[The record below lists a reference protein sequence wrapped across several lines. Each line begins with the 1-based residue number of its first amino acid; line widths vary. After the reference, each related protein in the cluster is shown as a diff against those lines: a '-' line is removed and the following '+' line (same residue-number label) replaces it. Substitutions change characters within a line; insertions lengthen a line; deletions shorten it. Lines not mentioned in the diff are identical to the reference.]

1 MYAYY
6 IICILN
12 TIEKNTFKSNRHSHR
27 RPSRT
32 PKNKTPPAPAPLLR
46 SRLSPRQLLCQ
57 FHKLLPLS
65 LIDGWLALGDKSFYQ
80 RAFTPLITLWYLI
93 FQRLGPNHHLS
104 QVQEDALEGGA
115 DRLSPHGKRLS
126 QRLRS
131 EATTSYSDARQR
143 LPLELCQRTLRHIAQ
158 QTHKAF
164 GVPEKFGLKLGLM
177 DGTTCRLR
185 PLGDIPKHFPAHRP
199 GNCKKPAYWCL
210 ARVVGVLCWATGVV
224 VHSAMSS
231 LKTSEQALCAQ
242 LLSEGSWKGWLL
254 AGDRNFGVYSVA
266 RALGAAQAQ
275 GLLRLTQARARKLA
289 RSAGL
294 KLKAG
299 LDAPIHWAPTSHD
312 QCPAALTRTPVLG
325 RLLAVGLTPRGFRSF
340 TLYLFTTLIDPIRY
354 PASELAQS
362 YGLRWNVEL
371 CFRYIKAQMDLGFL
385 ECHSANL
392 VRKEW
397 LAGLIAYNLIR
408 WTMGAAAA
416 LAKVPA
422 NLLSFSRARQLLLGW
437 LTRSPLHRR
446 SSRSWKRLLGRIA
459 KAQQPKR
466 RKARPAEPRAIR
478 HFAKD
483 VARLEGSRATAR
495 QLLAKTNAKS

>member
-6 IICILN
+6 SICILN
-12 TIEKNTFKSNRHSHR
+12 IIEKKAPKSNRQPR
-27 RPSRT
+27 RRHPPAPR
-32 PKNKTPPAPAPLLR
+32 KTPPPPSPLLR
-46 SRLSPRQLLCQ
+46 TRFSARQLLCQ

-65 LIDGWLALGDKSFYQ
+65 LLGGWLLLGDKNFYE

-93 FQRLGPNHHLS
+93 FQRLSPNHHLS
-104 QVQEDALEGGA
+104 QVLEDAWEGGA
-115 DRLSPHGKRLS
+115 DRLSPRGKRLS
-126 QRLRS
+126 QQLRS

-143 LPLELCQRTLRHIAQ
+143 LPLGVCQRALWHIAQ
-158 QTHKAF
+158 QTHKTF
-164 GVPEKFGLKLGLM
+164 QVPEKFGLKLGLV
-177 DGTTCRLR
+177 DGTTARLR
-185 PLGDIPKHFPAHRP
+185 PFGDIPEEFSAHRP

-224 VHSAMSS
+224 MHSAMSG

-242 LLSEGSWKGWLL
+242 LLSERSWKGWLL
-254 AGDRNFGVYSVA
+254 GGDRNFGVYSVA
-266 RALGAAQAQ
+266 RALLAAQAQ
-275 GLLRLTQARARKLA
+275 GLLRLTEVRARKLA

-299 LDAPIHWAPTSHD
+299 LDAPIDWTPTCHD
-312 QCPAALTRTPVLG
+312 QCPAGLTRTPVPG
-325 RLLAVGLTPRGFRSF
+325 RLLAVRVSPRGFRSF
-340 TLYLFTTLIDPIRY
+340 TLYLFTTLIDPLAY
-354 PASELAQS
+354 PASELAQI
-362 YGLRWNVEL
+362 YGLRWNIEL

-385 ECHSANL
+385 ECHSASL

-416 LAKVPA
+416 LAKVPV

-437 LTRSPLHRR
+437 LTRSPLPRR
-446 SSRSWKRLLGRIA
+446 SGRSWKRLLGRIA
-459 KAQQPKR
+459 KARQPKR
-466 RKARPAEPRAIR
+466 GKVRPAEPRAIR

-483 VARLEGSRATAR
+483 VARLEGSRAAAR
-495 QLLAKTNAKS
+495 QQLAKTNAKS

>member
-1 MYAYY
+1 MYAYDS
-6 IICILN
+6 ICILI
-12 TIEKNTFKSNRHSHR
+12 TIKKNALKANRQPHR
-27 RPSRT
+27 RHCPASKKAK
-32 PKNKTPPAPAPLLR
+32 PPPASLLR
-46 SRLSPRQLLCQ
+46 TRFSARQLLCR

-65 LIDGWLALGDKSFYQ
+65 VIDGWLALGDKNFYE

-115 DRLSPHGKRLS
+115 DRLSPPGKRLS
-126 QRLRS
+126 QQLRS
-131 EATTSYSDARQR
+131 EATTSFSDARQR
-143 LPLELCQRTLRHIAQ
+143 LPLEVCQRALRHIAE

-164 GVPEKFGLKLGLM
+164 QAPGKFGLKLGLV
-177 DGTTCRLR
+177 DGSTCRLR
-185 PLGDIPKHFPAHRP
+185 PFGDIPEHFPPHRP

-231 LKTSEQALCAQ
+231 LKHSEQALTAQ
-242 LLSEGSWKGWLL
+242 LLSERSWKGWLL
-254 AGDRNFGVYSVA
+254 AGDRNFGVYYVA
-266 RALGAAQAQ
+266 RALLAAQAQ
-275 GLLRLTQARARKLA
+275 GLLRLTESRARKLA

-299 LDAPIHWAPTSHD
+299 LDAPIDWVPTSHD
-312 QCPAALTRTPVLG
+312 QCPAGLTRTFVPG
-325 RLLAVGLTPRGFRSF
+325 RLLALRVTPRGYRSF
-340 TLYLFTTLIDPIRY
+340 TLYLFSTLTDPLHY
-354 PASELAQS
+354 PASELAQI
-362 YGLRWNVEL
+362 YGQRWNIEL

-385 ECHSANL
+385 ECHSAHMA
-392 VRKEW
+392 RKEW

-416 LAKVPA
+416 LAKVPVHR
-422 NLLSFSRARQLLLGW
+422 LSFSRARELLLGW

-446 SSRSWKRLLGRIA
+446 NSRSWKRLLGRIA
-459 KAQQPKR
+459 KAQLPKR

-483 VARLEGSRATAR
+483 VAKLEGSRAAAC
-495 QLLAKTNAKS
+495 QQLAKTNAKS

>member
-1 MYAYY
+1 MYAYD
-6 IICILN
+6 IICILK
-12 TIEKNTFKSNRHSHR
+12 IIQKNALKSHR
-27 RPSRT
+27 QQSSA
-32 PKNKTPPAPAPLLR
+32 PKKTQPPPAPLLR
-46 SRLSPRQLLCQ
+46 TRFCARQLLCH
-57 FHKLLPLS
+57 FHKLLPVS
-65 LIDGWLALGDKSFYQ
+65 LIAGWLALSDKNFYR

-115 DRLSPHGKRLS
+115 DRLSPRGKRLS
-126 QRLRS
+126 QQLRS
-131 EATTSYSDARQR
+131 EATSSFSDARQR
-143 LPLELCQRTLRHIAQ
+143 LPLGVCLRALWHIAE

-164 GVPEKFGLKLGLM
+164 EIPEKFGLKLGLM
-177 DGTTCRLR
+177 DGSTCRLR
-185 PLGDIPKHFPAHRP
+185 PFGDIPEHFPPHRP

-224 VHSAMSS
+224 VHSTISG
-231 LKTSEQALCAQ
+231 LKTSEQALTAQ
-242 LLSEGSWKGWLL
+242 LLSERSWKGWLL

-266 RALGAAQAQ
+266 RAVLSAQAH
-275 GLLRLTQARARKLA
+275 GLLRLTEVRARKLA

-299 LDAPIHWAPTSHD
+299 LDAPIHWVPTCHD
-312 QCPAALTRTPVLG
+312 QCPTDLAPTPVPG
-325 RLLAVGLTPRGFRSF
+325 RLLAVQVTPPGFRSF
-340 TLYLFTTLIDPIRY
+340 TLYLFTTLIDPLRY
-354 PASELAQS
+354 PAAELAQI
-362 YGLRWNVEL
+362 YGLRWNIEL

-416 LAKVPA
+416 LAKVPVPW
-422 NLLSFSRARQLLLGW
+422 LSFSRARQLLLGW
-437 LTRSPLHRR
+437 LARSPLHRR
-446 SSRSWKRLLGRIA
+446 SSRSWVRLLSRIA
-459 KAQQPKR
+459 KARQPKR
-466 RKARPAEPRAIR
+466 RKARAPEPRAIR

-483 VARLEGSRATAR
+483 VAKLEGSRLAAR
-495 QLLAKTNAKS
+495 QQLAKTNAKS